1 MALTKILTFQRSGEN
16 EEAHRSTTRIMS
28 YFCKVVGKKMA
39 HSQTPSNHIV
49 PTPSNHIV
57 PFQSGGELGINV
69 LMERMKRLTETDSSD
84 MTSEELLQQFENVEI
99 QSAES
104 KFLFYVIILCFI
116 KISFAPW
123 SPTRVLPWIH
133 TGAYCGSLD
142 PGKSSVDFKFC
153 CWQPCRYMY
162 MCWWCSFI
170 SQIYLYFFPLTIVKM
185 KDQ

>member
-39 HSQTPSNHIV
+39 HSQTPSYHIV

-104 KFLFYVIILCFI
+104 KFLFYVCFV
-116 KISFAPW
+116 KISFPPGPPPGLCPG
-123 SPTRVLPWIH
+123 STQGPTV
-133 TGAYCGSLD
+133 A
-142 PGKSSVDFKFC
+142 
-153 CWQPCRYMY
+153 
-162 MCWWCSFI
+162 
-170 SQIYLYFFPLTIVKM
+170 PLTPAKVQLILNSAVGSPADICVGSVHLLAKFINTFSL
-185 KDQ
+185 